1 VRAPARLRWQLTLSH
16 LVATAVTLAS
26 MIAAVLL
33 IGTTWFASQNAPSRQ
48 PAHDARVVAR
58 AVGKL
63 VSGGETAGLG
73 SILHG
78 LADGDLRLVVANG
91 PDTDHRPDI
100 FDPSLRDIAYIA
112 VLGPAGEPIASSD
125 PAGPAF
131 APPERD
137 EWWPLAERALSSGT
151 GDEPVVLRQGP
162 GPAALS
168 AAPIVDD
175 TGRRVAA
182 VVVAKAA
189 VPGAEHG
196 FGLLSTLAF
205 FAAATLAVLVGA
217 SVFALAS
224 ASLVAYLLS
233 RRIVGRLERLGAA
246 AGALAAGDVS
256 ARVDPG
262 PDDEV
267 GLLGRRFNAMAGD
280 LQRTLAELKAER
292 DRVAGLLEARRQL
305 VAGVSHELRTPVA
318 TVRGYLE
325 STLRRDGTLG
335 ADLRADLETT
345 EREVIRLQRLID
357 DLFTLSR
364 AEVGRLELRATAV
377 DVGGIVRRAVET
389 AAPLVWRQRQVRV
402 LADVG
407 PEVPPAHADPQR
419 VEQILGNLL
428 ANAARHTPPG
438 GLVAAVVRA
447 EAEAVVL
454 EVRDTGDGIP
464 ADDLPHVFERFYR
477 GRDADATGDGGVG
490 LGLALVKELAEAMG
504 GTVGAASTP
513 GEGSRFS
520 VRLPRA
526 GFAAGAAQ

>member
-1 VRAPARLRWQLTLSH
+1 MRAPARLRWQLTLSH

-26 MIAAVLL
+26 MIAAVLV
-33 IGTTWFASQNAPSRQ
+33 IGSAWFTAQNAPSRQ
-48 PAHDARVVAR
+48 PAQDARRVAR

-63 VSGGETAGLG
+63 VAHGETAGLG

-78 LADGDLRLVVANG
+78 LADGDLRLLVANG
-91 PDTDHRPDI
+91 PDTDRRPNM
-100 FDPSLRDIAYIA
+100 FEPSLGDIAYIA
-112 VLGPAGEPIASSD
+112 VLDPAGEPIASSD
-125 PAGPAF
+125 AAGPAF
-131 APPERD
+131 SPPERD
-137 EWWPLAERALSSGT
+137 EWWPLAERALSDAPP

-175 TGRRVAA
+175 TGQRVAA

-189 VPGAEHG
+189 VPGPEHG
-196 FGLLSTLAF
+196 LGLLNTLAF
-205 FAAATLAVLVGA
+205 FAAATLAVLAGA

-246 AGALAAGDVS
+246 ASALAAGDVS

-280 LQRTLAELKAER
+280 LQRSLAELEAER

-318 TVRGYLE
+318 TIRGYLE
-325 STLRRDGTLG
+325 STLRRDGALA

-377 DVGGIVRRAVET
+377 DLGGVVRRAVET
-389 AAPLVWRQRQVRV
+389 AAPLAWRQRQVHV
-402 LADVG
+402 LAEVAPD
-407 PEVPPAHADPQR
+407 VPPARADAQR
-419 VEQILGNLL
+419 VEQIVGNLL
-428 ANAARHTPPG
+428 ANALRHTPPG
-438 GLVAAVVRA
+438 GLVAAVVRCEP

-454 EVRDTGDGIP
+454 EVRDTGTGIP

-477 GRDADATGDGGVG
+477 GRDADVAGDGGGVG
-490 LGLALVKELAEAMG
+490 LGLTLVKELAEAMD
-504 GTVGAASTP
+504 GTVHAASTP
-513 GEGSRFS
+513 GEGSCFS
-520 VRLPRA
+520 VRLRV
-526 GFAAGAAQ
+526 AAQ